1 MLSRVAQRI
10 YWMSRYLERAE
21 NTARMVNVNAH
32 LLLDLPKKLP
42 LGWAPLIE
50 ISGSTELF
58 DEIYPEANERNV
70 VRFLI
75 ADPRNSGSLLSS
87 LASAREN
94 ARTIRDIIPREGWEI
109 INAVYLDTRAALP
122 AGLAQKRRFGFL
134 SSVMGSVERLNGLLA
149 STMLH
154 DVGYSF
160 LRMGRNLERADMT
173 TRIVDVRSESLF
185 LESSEEL
192 LPFEHIQWMSVLQS
206 LSAYQSYVQKVQG
219 PVRRRTAI
227 RFLLQD
233 PDFPRA
239 FLHCSEQVKSC
250 LQLLPNNE
258 GPVRFVNRIGR
269 IRRARPDEMEAK
281 QLHGYIDRLQLN
293 LARLDSLIAKTY
305 FAHE

>member
-10 YWMSRYLERAE
+10 YWMARYLERAE

-42 LGWAPLIE
+42 LGWAPLTE
-50 ISGSTELF
+50 ITGSTDLFTEL
-58 DEIYPEANERNV
+58 YPEANERNV

-75 ADPRNSGSLLSS
+75 ADTRNPGSLLNS

-122 AGLAQKRRFGFL
+122 GGLAQKRRFGFL
-134 SSVMGSVERLNGLLA
+134 SSVMGSIERLSGLFA

-185 LESSEEL
+185 LEGAEEL

-219 PVRRRTAI
+219 PVRRRAAV

-250 LQLLPNNE
+250 LQYLPNNE
-258 GPVRFVNRIGR
+258 GPVRFVNRISR
-269 IRRARPDEMEAK
+269 IRRARPDEMEVQ
-281 QLHGYIDRLQLN
+281 QLHDYIDRLQLN

-305 FAHE
+305 FSYE

>member
-1 MLSRVAQRI
+1 MA
-10 YWMSRYLERAE
+10 RYLERAE

-50 ISGSTELF
+50 ITGSTELF
-58 DEIYPEANERNV
+58 AEIYPEANERNV

-75 ADPRNSGSLLSS
+75 ADTRNPGSLLNS

-94 ARTIRDIIPREGWEI
+94 ARTIRDIIPRESWEI
-109 INAVYLDTRAALP
+109 INAVYLDTRAGLP
-122 AGLAQKRRFGFL
+122 AGLAQKRRFEFL
-134 SSVMGSVERLNGLLA
+134 NSIMGSIERLNGLFA

-154 DVGYSF
+154 DAGYSF

-185 LESSEEL
+185 LEGIEEL
-192 LPFEHIQWMSVLQS
+192 PPFEHIQWMSVLQS
-206 LSAYQSYVQKVQG
+206 LSAYQSYAQKVQG
-219 PVRRRTAI
+219 PVRRQAAV

-250 LQLLPNNE
+250 LQSLPNNE
-258 GPVRFVNRIGR
+258 GPVRFVNRISR
-269 IRRARPDEMEAK
+269 IRRARTDEMEAK
-281 QLHGYIDRLQLN
+281 QLHDYIDRLQLN
-293 LARLDSLIAKTY
+293 IARLDGLITKTY
-305 FAHE
+305 FAYE

>member
-10 YWMSRYLERAE
+10 YWMARYLERAE

-50 ISGSTELF
+50 ITGSTELF
-58 DEIYPEANERNV
+58 AEIYPEANERNV

-75 ADPRNSGSLLSS
+75 ADSRNPGSLLNS
-87 LASAREN
+87 LVSAREN

-109 INAVYLDTRAALP
+109 INAVYLDTRAGLP
-122 AGLAQKRRFGFL
+122 AGLAQKRRFEFL
-134 SSVMGSVERLNGLLA
+134 NSVMGCIERLNGLFA

-173 TRIVDVRSESLF
+173 TRIVDVRSENLF

-219 PVRRRTAI
+219 PVRRRAAV

-250 LQLLPNNE
+250 LQFLPNNDI
-258 GPVRFVNRIGR
+258 PVKFVNRISR
-269 IRRARPDEMEAK
+269 IHRARPDEMEAK
-281 QLHGYIDRLQLN
+281 QLHDYIDRLQLN
-293 LARLDSLIAKTY
+293 LARLDSLITKTY
-305 FAHE
+305 FAY

>member
-10 YWMSRYLERAE
+10 YWMARYLERAE

-42 LGWAPLIE
+42 LGWAPLTE
-50 ISGSTELF
+50 IIGNTELF
-58 DEIYPEANERNV
+58 AEIYPEANERNV

-75 ADPRNSGSLLSS
+75 ADTRNPGSLLNS

-94 ARTIRDIIPREGWEI
+94 ARTIRDIIPREGWEV
-109 INAVYLDTRAALP
+109 INAVYLDTGAALP

-134 SSVMGSVERLNGLLA
+134 SSVMGDIEQLNGLFA

-160 LRMGRNLERADMT
+160 LRMGCNLERADMT
-173 TRIVDVRSESLF
+173 SRIVDVRSESLF
-185 LESSEEL
+185 LEGSEEL
-192 LPFEHIQWMSVLQS
+192 IPFEHIQWMSVLQS

-219 PVRRRTAI
+219 PVRRRAAV

-250 LQLLPNNE
+250 LQSLPNNE
-258 GPVRFVNRIGR
+258 GPVRFVNRISR

-281 QLHGYIDRLQLN
+281 QLHDYIDRLQLN

-305 FAHE
+305 FAYQ